1 MKKKE
6 LELFSPTQE
15 GVIVPLSK
23 YLKQMVEFAK
33 TEWPG
38 VAITDSKVKEVWK
51 LVAANSYIDDDQ
63 PNEIAEMFEKMSNDL
78 NMAEQMEEERLAMPE
93 AEAEEIEVAL
103 TEDEPTEDELVN
115 ESLALVESVKDGLEL
130 SSFTQKFD
138 IGAGMTQCVPR
149 GKVEM
154 KDWVAAFAFGL
165 TLESGAQWIIGD
177 SVVALENAGH
187 EDVVNQLCANFKKSY
202 PTVSGYARACRAFP
216 AAKRDPML
224 PFTVYREIGNANFGE
239 DSAKKQSEL
248 LEAAKNEKLSSTEV
262 RNRVRSEQGK
272 DDKPSGHRFLLL
284 NVGNFS
290 NSEVLRTMP
299 EEVQEH
305 QLLIDLGD
313 KSWFDPA
320 EGEWMKFGKEA

>member
-1 MKKKE
+1 MKKKPE

-15 GVIVPLSK
+15 GIIVPLSK
-23 YLKQMVEFAK
+23 YLTQMAEYVK

-38 VAITDSKVKEVWK
+38 INITETHIKKAWAKVIKNEY
-51 LVAANSYIDDDQ
+51 LEDDAPD
-63 PNEIAEMFEKMSNDL
+63 EMLEMFEKMSADL
-78 NMAEQMEEERLAMPE
+78 DMAEEMAEERLALPAVEEPE
-93 AEAEEIEVAL
+93 NIEELIDITIE
-103 TEDEPTEDELVN
+103 EPVN

-138 IGAGMTQCVPR
+138 IGSGMTQCVPK

-187 EDVVNQLCANFKKSY
+187 EDVVNQLCSNFKKSY
-202 PTVSGYARACRAFP
+202 STVSGYARACRVFTAEM
-216 AAKRDPML
+216 RDATL
-224 PFTVYREIGNANFGE
+224 PFTVYREIGNANFGDE
-239 DSAKKQSEL
+239 STKKQKEL
-248 LEAAKNEKLSSTEV
+248 LDAAKTEKLSSTEV

-272 DDKPSGHRFLLL
+272 GDKPMNHRFLLL

-290 NSEVLRTMP
+290 NSEVLRSMP

-320 EGEWMKFGKEA
+320 EGEWLKFLKQQ

>member
-15 GVIVPLSK
+15 GVIVPLST
-23 YLKQMVEFAK
+23 YLRHMGEFVK

-38 VAITDSKVKEVWK
+38 INITEAHIKKAWSKLQKNEY
-51 LVAANSYIDDDQ
+51 LGDDAPD
-63 PNEIAEMFEKMSNDL
+63 EMLEMYEKMSADL
-78 NMAEQMEEERLAMPE
+78 DMAEEMAEERLALPAVE
-93 AEAEEIEVAL
+93 AEVEV
-103 TEDEPTEDELVN
+103 TEDEPVN

-138 IGAGMTQCVPR
+138 IGSGMTQCVPK

-187 EDVVNQLCANFKKSY
+187 EDVVNQLCSNFKKSY

-216 AAKRDPML
+216 ADKRDPML

-239 DSAKKQSEL
+239 DSAKKQQEL
-248 LEAAKNEKLSSTEV
+248 LEAAKTEKLSSTEV
-262 RNRVRSEQGK
+262 RNRVRHEQGK
-272 DDKPSGHRFLLL
+272 EVDKPSGHRFLLL

-290 NSEVLRTMP
+290 NSEVLRSMP

>member
-1 MKKKE
+1 MKKKPE

-15 GVIVPLSK
+15 GVIVPLSI
-23 YLKQMVEFAK
+23 YLRQMGEFVK

-38 VAITDSKVKEVWK
+38 INITETHIKKAWSKVTKNEY
-51 LVAANSYIDDDQ
+51 LEDDAPD
-63 PNEIAEMFEKMSNDL
+63 EMLEMFEKMSADL
-78 NMAEQMEEERLAMPE
+78 DMAEEMAEERLANPVV
-93 AEAEEIEVAL
+93 EVE
-103 TEDEPTEDELVN
+103 EDEPVEQPKN
-115 ESLALVESVKDGLEL
+115 QSLALVESVKDGLEL
-130 SSFTQKFD
+130 SSFTKKFD

-149 GKVEM
+149 GEVEM

-202 PTVSGYARACRAFP
+202 STVSGYARACRVFTAEM
-216 AAKRDPML
+216 RDATL
-224 PFTVYREIGNANFGE
+224 PFTVYREIGNANFG
-239 DSAKKQSEL
+239 DNSTNKQKEL
-248 LEAAKNEKLSSTEV
+248 LEAAKTEKLSSTEV

-272 DDKPSGHRFLLL
+272 DDKPAGHRFLLL

-290 NSEVLRTMP
+290 NSEVLRNMP

-305 QLLIDLGD
+305 QLLIDLSD

-320 EGEWMKFGKEA
+320 ENEWMRFGKEA

>member
-15 GVIVPLSK
+15 GVIVPLST
-23 YLKQMVEFAK
+23 YLRHMGEFVK

-38 VAITDSKVKEVWK
+38 INITEAHIKKAWQK
-51 LVAANSYIDDDQ
+51 LQKNEYLGDDAPD
-63 PNEIAEMFEKMSNDL
+63 EMLEMYEKMSADL
-78 NMAEQMEEERLAMPE
+78 DMAEEMAEERLALPAVE
-93 AEAEEIEVAL
+93 AEVEV
-103 TEDEPTEDELVN
+103 TEDEPVN

-138 IGAGMTQCVPR
+138 IGSGMTQCVPK

-187 EDVVNQLCANFKKSY
+187 EDVVNQLCSNFKKSY
-202 PTVSGYARACRAFP
+202 STVSGYARACRVFTAEM
-216 AAKRDPML
+216 RDATL
-224 PFTVYREIGNANFGE
+224 PFTVYREIGNANFGDE
-239 DSAKKQSEL
+239 STKKQKEL
-248 LEAAKNEKLSSTEV
+248 LDAAKTEKLSSTEV

-272 DDKPSGHRFLLL
+272 EVDKPSGHRFLLL

-320 EGEWMKFGKEA
+320 EGEWLKFLKEA